1 MLEYDLD
8 RNEMV
13 LLAGCSRHS
22 CNCINRNTHDGNEY
36 AECLEFKIQY
46 ETRVFSSVLSP
57 YLRREILNRLC
68 NYRVHH

>member
-1 MLEYDLD
+1 MLEHNSD

-13 LLAGCSRHS
+13 LLAGCCRRS

-46 ETRVFSSVLSP
+46 ETRVFSNEFFP
-57 YLRREILNRLC
+57 YLRSEILN
-68 NYRVHH
+68 H